1 MSCFAKIKSPLT
13 GKTVT
18 SPAYYQLTSFFPAS
32 QGKSIYEAIT
42 TNSFKTELGFDWTKK
57 QQGYNPKLN
66 FLGEPTIQQI
76 NAHLKLNMSPT
87 EIRAAEQIEE
97 VASLGYLGKGYT
109 NPNAFDNIINEIN
122 LNPKYNL
129 VDSEL
134 LSIDN
139 KYYLSVKPKTE
150 GKVVRPV
157 SKEYLAKIKF
167 PDMILNNVADFSNA
181 TLIELLDNLIANK
194 ELPAFQQ
201 EILGRLRGLLKINPS
216 LKVTVFDDATVEDE
230 YQRSFYDP
238 KSNTVYIGKTV
249 SSNFN
254 NQNFA
259 RELIHE
265 VVHAY
270 TISALTNPTNAQEI
284 AFRQE
289 MERYLSEYKSKF
301 PKLRHHYGFKNIEE
315 FVSEYLSNP
324 YFREDLQEQQST
336 AKDKGFIDRFIL
348 GIKQFLNSVL
358 GLGTNRFEE
367 VGKTINAYFEYLE
380 NLEDMPELAG
390 EHELRFNQPYN
401 SAQATPHSI
410 EITKFQ
416 QYVDATVNSS
426 SWKQLSQS
434 LSEIDPR
441 FASIERIREKFG
453 NISSS
458 SLGTIIN
465 GSIDYLQ
472 SIEDLLGRISDDVI
486 LHEENLSQYS
496 SEDAVRVFNHA
507 MNIADFVKDQVA
519 AYKQFLLPQLTI
531 YETSTDL
538 DADPTKK
545 GQFLEERRRQVENF
559 DIVSKQLINK
569 LRIIRQKSAE
579 LNDSARN
586 AILSPVASQ
595 LAEPFKL
602 VADKIKAPDSQ
613 LNQELNAK
621 RVLYNQAVANGEIN
635 KAKDLAKDI
644 KELETFLSWVP
655 TKQNILTLLQTGMN
669 KDYAGA
675 NMFTVYLGVANMTG
689 SPLVQVVKQY
699 IDVHLTE
706 AETASN
712 EITNRSIELEKKI
725 EERNKAQGIKWTS
738 NLGNFYKNLTREVEM
753 VYYDANGVRKVM
765 KQLAY
770 NTKFKEAEFRNDLQ
784 ELERNL
790 QNAKKN
796 GVEAEILDAE
806 DKLQKFLDN
815 YAVRP
820 YTDEY
825 YEAEEL
831 LTPEARS
838 ERERILKDIEEH
850 QAVFGDSESTEEE
863 RKHRADLRKE
873 YERLGSI
880 FNEDGSEKPKGTK
893 ERDIADSIIAYK
905 NKRRDLE
912 AVEFTIPEKVLQ
924 RFNIEKNS
932 RKEAVTNLEKKETLL
947 VTQIADAEALG
958 EDISK
963 KEVELTTVRQS
974 LDKAKEDLKQWL
986 EANTRTEID
995 PEFFEMQRSIAE
1007 KIKEVF
1013 LKYGEDPLLSEAYD
1027 ELFNSIKGYRDQ
1039 DGVIVGSQVQ
1049 KGLVSTIKSIEERIE
1064 KLKEDAEENR
1074 ELSDEDKETLK
1085 NLFKQLSDM
1094 QIKRQSEYY
1103 YKVYNQVANSVRTD
1117 IVSDPETVKALD
1129 EQSEK
1134 MADEYIES
1142 EGLFSLE
1149 EDALTLDDDLPVLN
1163 HPSDFGNAQHRI
1175 DLVAAFRNRL
1185 FEAMVQRKIK
1195 ETDWY
1200 KANHIKITKKYT
1212 DKKTGAKIVK
1222 VYERPIYIW
1231 NRTIPVNKN
1240 YIKQENPNFDWSVP
1254 RVRERYKNQDY
1265 KFLGSARPR
1274 VTSDNRYTNEAY
1286 ANMNPQDKALAD
1298 EMVTLYEDIQRML
1311 PVSQRLEGYTVPN
1324 RTKYAG
1330 EKVTDIFTRPKHRF
1344 ASIFDGFKLMFKAGF
1359 AGEDMYEDEISSLI
1373 DLDKNARLKS
1383 SGRKVQLI
1391 KTRYKEPLNVNQVS
1405 HVLTNSLA
1413 EFGAY
1418 AAEFNGLRK
1427 AMPAVFAARE
1437 AAGETNV
1444 PANDLAMMDNEISRF
1459 FYGAE
1464 TSNKLQ
1470 LFGDNPTVTAVV
1482 RATRR
1487 LFRFSQARVL
1497 LFNFLR
1503 LFKNV
1508 FNNFAKIVLSKNRY
1522 GLTRRELLAG
1532 WWKGLTKR
1540 RSLLS
1545 LEIGSKQYSEYAL
1558 KLIHFR
1564 AVPAANPTKM
1574 AGLVHQQG
1582 MYKYLNADNFSAQVF
1597 GYTEMASTIP
1607 IYEALMGRTSVP
1619 IVINGQETRIK
1630 LDDAY
1635 EVVNGALVPKDGVF
1649 GLELNKVRA
1658 LVEERNQIIQTYLG
1672 QNGISDIKNLTTKQ
1686 EKELKALINSPKKSL
1701 DVMIASIDKM
1711 NQAKM
1716 QKLKA
1721 VEQYLRDQIHEMYT
1735 STQGNYFSR
1744 SRSYY
1749 EQSMFASILMS
1760 MRRWF
1765 YPQLQS
1771 SFGSKRMSLYTGN
1784 IEEGFYRTGGRSLVR
1799 KMRYL
1804 KSGER
1809 MNLGSTEFEQEKY
1822 QRIWRDNLNV
1832 IGLHALSYGLISL
1845 VLSLGGGGDDDQF
1858 LSILSIIALG
1868 TYDEYISLHPVLAP
1882 VNWTYKTFF
1891 RKPLAKPGEEQGT
1904 ITSGVKHGLYS
1915 LMGPQMR
1922 SFDQVY
1928 DALFDWRNLTDPL
1941 EPYYEQRKD
1950 YRGISIVNTP
1960 APTLGLPRIVA
1971 MGMKVYGV
1979 EMGLKPIYEPKKRV
1993 QDLLKINPM
2002 VGMQDPL
2009 GDYVQ
2014 VEKKIDQL
2022 QQDMLTRDIDDL
2034 VKFTEGRWDEMS
2046 KPDVEKLKEQA
2057 AQWATLQLDK
2067 MYMEQTNSTINM
2079 YNVERK
2085 VSAYEGQQDK
2095 KSIEKMLK
2103 NFYDVTLPK
2112 APKDQSYEMQKE
2124 IEKAYQS
2131 QRNRLINAES
2141 KEIENQS
2148 PD

>member
-1 MSCFAKIKSPLT
+1 MSCFANIKSPLT

-18 SPAYYQLTSFFPAS
+18 SPAYYQLTSFFPAD
-32 QGKSIYEAIT
+32 QARSIYEGIT
-42 TNSFKTELGFDWTKK
+42 TNTFKTELGFDWTKK

-66 FLGEPTIQQI
+66 FLGEPNIHQI
-76 NAHLKLNMSPT
+76 NAHLKLKMSDR

-97 VASLGYLGKGYT
+97 VASLGYLGKGFT

-139 KYYLSVKPKTE
+139 KYYLSVKPTPE
-150 GKVVRPV
+150 GKKFKPV

-181 TLIELLDNLIANK
+181 TLVELVDNLIANK

-201 EILGRLRGLLKINPS
+201 EILTRLRSLLKINPS
-216 LKVTVFDDATVEDE
+216 LKVTVFDDATVADE

-254 NQNFA
+254 NQDFA

-270 TISALTNPTNAQEI
+270 TISALTNPTNPQEI
-284 AFRQE
+284 AFRQD
-289 MERYLSEYKSKF
+289 MERYFSEYRSKF
-301 PKLRHHYGFKNIEE
+301 PKLRHHYGFKNVEE

-336 AKDKGFIDRFIL
+336 AKDKGFIERFIF
-348 GIKQFLNSVL
+348 GVKQFLNRVL

-367 VGKTINAYFEYLE
+367 VGKTIDAYFDYLE

-401 SAQATPHSI
+401 SAQTNPHSV

-416 QYVDATVNSS
+416 QYVDATLNSS

-453 NISSS
+453 NISTT
-458 SLGTIIN
+458 SLESMIN
-465 GSIDYLQ
+465 SSIDYLQ
-472 SIEDLLGRISDDVI
+472 SIEDLLGRINDDVT

-507 MNIADFVKDQVA
+507 MHIADFVADQIA
-519 AYKQFLLPQLTI
+519 AYNQFLVPQLTI
-531 YETSTDL
+531 AETKTDL
-538 DADPTKK
+538 DLDPTKK
-545 GQFLEERRRQVENF
+545 AEFFEERRKQVENF
-559 DIVSKQLINK
+559 DLVSKELINK
-569 LRIIRQKSAE
+569 LKTISQKASTLNSQAKSA
-579 LNDSARN
+579 
-586 AILSPVASQ
+586 ILAPVASQ
-595 LAEPFKL
+595 LSEPFRLIAEKL
-602 VADKIKAPDSQ
+602 KAPDSQ
-613 LNQELNAK
+613 LNKEIEAK
-621 RVLYNQAVANGEIN
+621 KALYNQALANNETK
-635 KAKDLAKDI
+635 KAQDLYKDI
-644 KELETFLSWVP
+644 KQLETFLAWVP

-669 KDYAGA
+669 KDYEGA
-675 NMFTVYLGVANMTG
+675 TLFTVYLGVANMTG
-689 SPLVQVVKQY
+689 SPIVQIVKQY

-706 AETASN
+706 AENASK
-712 EITNRSIELEKKI
+712 EITDRTIALEKKI
-725 EERNKAQGIKWTS
+725 EERNKAQGIRWTS
-738 NLGNFYKNLTREVEM
+738 NLSNFYKNLTREVEM
-753 VYYDANGVRKVM
+753 VYYDANGVRKVV

-790 QNAKKN
+790 DTAKKN
-796 GVEAEILDAE
+796 GVESEIILAEQ
-806 DKLQKFLDN
+806 KLQKFLDD

-831 LTPEARS
+831 LIPEARS
-838 ERERILKDIEEH
+838 ARESILKNIEEH

-863 RKHRADLRKE
+863 RKHRSELRRS

-880 FNEDGSEKPKGTK
+880 FNEDGSEKPKGSK

-905 NKRRDLE
+905 NKRKELE
-912 AVEFTIPEKVLQ
+912 AIEFTIPEKVMQ
-924 RFNIEKNS
+924 RFIIEKNS
-932 RKEAVTNLEKKETLL
+932 RNTAVSNLEKKETLL
-947 VTQIADAEALG
+947 ITQIADAQAIG
-958 EDISK
+958 EDVSA
-963 KEVELTTVRQS
+963 KEAELTAIRQS
-974 LDKAKEDLKQWL
+974 LQEAKENLKQWL
-986 EANTRTEID
+986 DANTRTEID
-995 PEFFEMQRSIAE
+995 PEFFEYQRSLAD
-1007 KIKEVF
+1007 KIKAIF

-1027 ELFNSIKGYRDQ
+1027 ELFNSVKGYRDQ
-1039 DGVIVGSQVQ
+1039 NGVIIGTEIQ
-1049 KGLVSTIKSIEERIE
+1049 KGLASTIKTIEERVE
-1064 KLKEDAEENR
+1064 KLKEEAEESR
-1074 ELSDEDKETLK
+1074 ELSEEDKESLK
-1085 NLFKQLSDM
+1085 RLFKQLNDA
-1094 QIKRQSEYY
+1094 QIKTTSEYY
-1103 YKVYNQVANSVRTD
+1103 QKVLQRITSSVRGD
-1117 IVSDPETVKALD
+1117 IYADPELVKSVEA
-1129 EQSEK
+1129 QAEK
-1134 MADEYIES
+1134 MADEYIDS
-1142 EGLFSLE
+1142 EGAFGLE
-1149 EDALTLDDDLPVLN
+1149 DDAMTLDDDLPVLN
-1163 HPSDFGNAQHRI
+1163 HPSDFGNAQHRA
-1175 DLVAAFRNRL
+1175 DLVVAFRNRL
-1185 FEAMVQRKIK
+1185 FEALVQRKIK

-1212 DKKTGAKIVK
+1212 DKKTGQKITR

-1231 NRTIPVNKN
+1231 NRTIPVNRS
-1240 YIKQENPNFDWSVP
+1240 YIKQENPNFDWAVP
-1254 RVRERYKNQDY
+1254 RVRGRYKNKDY
-1265 KFLGSARPR
+1265 NFLGSARPR
-1274 VTSDNRYTNEAY
+1274 ETADNRYTNENY
-1286 ANMNPQDKALAD
+1286 SNLNPQDKELVD
-1298 EMVTLYEDIQRML
+1298 EMVGIYEDIQRML

-1324 RTKYAG
+1324 KVKDAG

-1344 ASIFDGFKLMFKAGF
+1344 NSIVDGFKLLFKAGLP
-1359 AGEDMYEDEISSLI
+1359 GEDMYEDEVSSLI

-1391 KTRYKEPLNVNQVS
+1391 KTRFKEPLNVNQVS

-1418 AAEFNGLRK
+1418 ASEFNGLRK

-1437 AAGETNV
+1437 ATGATNV

-1464 TSNKLQ
+1464 SSNKTK
-1470 LFGDNPTVTAVV
+1470 LFGDNPIAVNIF
-1482 RATRR
+1482 RAARR
-1487 LFRFSQARVL
+1487 LFRFSQGRVL

-1522 GLTRRELLAG
+1522 GLTRGELLAA
-1532 WWKGLTKR
+1532 WWKGLR
-1540 RSLLS
+1540 MRQSLLS

-1564 AVPAANPTKM
+1564 ALPTANPNKM
-1574 AGLVHQQG
+1574 AGNVHQG
-1582 MYKYLNADNFSAQVF
+1582 SMYKYMNADNFSAQVF

-1607 IYEALMGRTSVP
+1607 IYEALMARVSVP
-1619 IVINGQETRIK
+1619 IIINGQETSIK

-1635 EVVNGALVPKDGVF
+1635 EVVNGTLVPKDGVF
-1649 GLELNKVRA
+1649 GLQLNLVRS
-1658 LVEERNQIIQTYLG
+1658 LVEERNQIIQTYLA
-1672 QNGISDIKNLTTKQ
+1672 QRGIADIKNLTTKQ
-1686 EKELKALINSPKKSL
+1686 EKELNALINTEKRSL

-1716 QKLKA
+1716 QKLRA

-1765 YPQLQS
+1765 YPQLQANY
-1771 SFGSKRMSLYTGN
+1771 GSKRLSLYTGN

-1804 KSGER
+1804 ANGER

-1832 IGLHALSYGLISL
+1832 IGLHALSYGLIAL
-1845 VLSLGGGGDDDQF
+1845 ALFLGGGGDDDK
-1858 LSILSIIALG
+1858 LLTLLAIISLG
-1868 TYDEYISLHPVLAP
+1868 TYDEYISLHPILAP

-1922 SFDQVY
+1922 SFDQIY
-1928 DALFDWRNLTDPL
+1928 DAVFDWKNLTDPL

-1950 YRGISIVNTP
+1950 YRGINRINTP
-1960 APTLGLPRIVA
+1960 KPTAGLPRILA
-1971 MGMKVYGV
+1971 MGMKVYGI
-1979 EMGLKPIYEPKKRV
+1979 EMGLKPFYEPKKRL

-2009 GDYVQ
+2009 GDYIQ
-2014 VEKKIDQL
+2014 VEK
-2022 QQDMLTRDIDDL
+2022 DIDELQREMGKRDVGDL
-2034 VKFTEGRWDEMS
+2034 LLFLDGKWDQMS
-2046 KPDVEKLKEQA
+2046 KPDVETLKTQVAE
-2057 AQWATLQLDK
+2057 WGVLQVQK
-2067 MYMEQTNSTINM
+2067 MLMEQENSIISA
-2079 YNVERK
+2079 YNEERK

-2095 KSIEKMLK
+2095 KFFESKLLDYYNIQ
-2103 NFYDVTLPK
+2103 LPD
-2112 APKDQSYEMQKE
+2112 APKSQSYEMQKAM
-2124 IEKAYQS
+2124 EKAFQA
-2131 QRNRLINAES
+2131 QRKSLISEEDKNLQ
-2141 KEIENQS
+2141 NQS

>member
-13 GKTVT
+13 GNTVT
-18 SPAYYQLTSFFPAS
+18 SPAYYQLTSFFPPS
-32 QGKSIYEAIT
+32 QAKSIYEATT
-42 TNSFKTELGFDWTKK
+42 TNTFKTELGFDWTKK

-66 FLGEPTIQQI
+66 FLGEPTIDQI

-87 EIRAAEQIEE
+87 EVRAAEQMEE
-97 VASLGYLGKGYT
+97 VASLGYLNKGYA
-109 NPNAFDNIINEIN
+109 NPNAFTNIINEIN

-129 VDSEL
+129 IDSEL
-134 LSIDN
+134 LSVDN
-139 KYYLSVKPKTE
+139 KYYLSVKPAVDKAF
-150 GKVVRPV
+150 KPV
-157 SKEYLAKIKF
+157 SKEYLAKVKF

-181 TLIELLDNLIANK
+181 TLVELLDNLIANK

-201 EILGRLRGLLKINPS
+201 EILTRLRSLLKINPS
-216 LKVTVFDDATVEDE
+216 LKVTVFDDATVADE

-254 NQNFA
+254 TKEFA

-270 TISALTNPTNAQEI
+270 TISALTNPTNPQEI
-284 AFRQE
+284 TFRQD
-289 MERYLSEYKSKF
+289 MEKYLGEYLSKF
-301 PKLRHHYGFKNIEE
+301 PKLRHHYGFKNVEE

-324 YFREDLQEQQST
+324 YFREDLQEQQRT
-336 AKDKGFIDRFIL
+336 AKDKGFIARFVS
-348 GIKQFLNSVL
+348 GVKQFLNRIL

-367 VGKTINAYFEYLE
+367 VGRTIDAYFDYLE

-401 SAQATPHSI
+401 SAQANPHSVDI
-410 EITKFQ
+410 IRFQ
-416 QYVDATVNSS
+416 QYVDASVNSS

-453 NISSS
+453 NISST
-458 SLGTIIN
+458 SLANMIN
-465 GSIDYLQ
+465 SSIDYLK
-472 SIEDLLGRISDDVI
+472 SIEDLLDRISDDVR
-486 LHEENLSQYS
+486 LHEENLAQYS
-496 SEDAVRVFNHA
+496 SEDAVKVFNHA
-507 MNIADFVKDQVA
+507 MHIADFVADQIA
-519 AYKQFLLPQLTI
+519 AYNQFLVPQLTI
-531 YETSTDL
+531 YETKTDL
-538 DADPTKK
+538 ESEPTKK
-545 GQFLEERRRQVENF
+545 AEFLEERRKQVENF
-559 DIVSKQLINK
+559 DIVSKELLDKIKN
-569 LRIIRQKSAE
+569 ITDKSSA
-579 LNDSARN
+579 LNRN
-586 AILSPVASQ
+586 AKSAILSPVASQ
-595 LAEPFKL
+595 LAEPFRL
-602 VADKIKAPDSQ
+602 VAEKLKAPDSQ
-613 LNQELNAK
+613 LNQELAAK
-621 RVLYNQAVANGEIN
+621 RVLYNQAVANGEVK

-669 KDYAGA
+669 KDYEGA

-706 AETASN
+706 AENSSN
-712 EITNRSIELEKKI
+712 EITNRATELERKI
-725 EERNKAQGIKWTS
+725 EARNKAQGIKWTT

-753 VYYDANGVRKVM
+753 VYYDANGVRRVV

-790 QNAKKN
+790 EAAKKN
-796 GVEAEILDAE
+796 GVEAEIIVAE
-806 DKLQKFLDN
+806 QKLQTFLDN

-831 LTPEARS
+831 LIPAARA

-863 RKHRADLRKE
+863 RKHRTELRRE

-880 FNEDGSEKPKGTK
+880 FNEDGTEKPKGSP
-893 ERDIADSIIAYK
+893 EREIADSIIAYK

-947 VTQIADAEALG
+947 VTQIADGQALG
-958 EDISK
+958 EDVTK
-963 KEVELTTVRQS
+963 KEAELVTVRQS

-986 EANTRTEID
+986 DANTRTEID
-995 PEFFEMQRSIAE
+995 PEFFELQRSIAE
-1007 KIKEVF
+1007 KIKDVF
-1013 LKYGEDPLLSEAYD
+1013 LKYGEDPLLSEAYE

-1039 DGVIVGSQVQ
+1039 DGVIIGTQVQ
-1049 KGLVSTIKSIEERIE
+1049 KGLISTIKQIEERIE
-1064 KLKEDAEENR
+1064 KLKEDAEESR

-1085 NLFKQLSDM
+1085 NLFKQLNDM
-1094 QIKRQSEYY
+1094 QLKKQSDYY
-1103 YKVYNQVANSVRTD
+1103 YRVYNQVANAVRTD
-1117 IVSDPETVKALD
+1117 LLADPEFSKNLESQA
-1129 EQSEK
+1129 EK
-1134 MADEYIES
+1134 MADEYIEND
-1142 EGLFSLE
+1142 GLFSLE
-1149 EDALTLDDDLPVLN
+1149 DDALTLDDDLPILN

-1175 DLVAAFRNRL
+1175 DLIAAFRNRL
-1185 FEAMVQRKIK
+1185 FEAVVQKEIK
-1195 ETDWY
+1195 NTDWY

-1212 DKKTGAKIVK
+1212 DKKTGATITK
-1222 VYERPIYIW
+1222 VYDRPIYIW
-1231 NRTIPVNKN
+1231 NRTIPVNRN

-1254 RVRERYKNQDY
+1254 RVRERYKNKDY

-1274 VTSDNRYTNEAY
+1274 ETADNRYTNEAY
-1286 ANMNPQDKALAD
+1286 SNLRDDDKALVD

-1324 RTKYAG
+1324 KTKEPG
-1330 EKVTDIFTRPKHRF
+1330 EKVADMFSRPKHRF
-1344 ASIFDGFKLMFKAGF
+1344 LNIRDGFKLLFKAGLP
-1359 AGEDMYEDEISSLI
+1359 GEDMYEDEVSSLI

-1391 KTRYKEPLNVNQVS
+1391 KTRYKEPLSVTQVS

-1418 AAEFNGLRK
+1418 ASEFNGLRK

-1437 AAGETNV
+1437 AASETNV
-1444 PANDLAMMDNEISRF
+1444 PANDLEMMDNEISRF

-1464 TSNKLQ
+1464 SSNRLK
-1470 LFGDNPTVTAVV
+1470 LFGDSAIITGVM

-1487 LFRFSQARVL
+1487 LFRFSQGRVL

-1522 GLTRRELLAG
+1522 GLTRKELLAA

-1540 RSLLS
+1540 QSLVS
-1545 LEIGSKQYSEYAL
+1545 LEIGSRQYSEYAL
-1558 KLIHFR
+1558 KLVHFR

-1574 AGLVHQQG
+1574 AGNVHQG
-1582 MYKYLNADNFSAQVF
+1582 NVYKYLNADNFSAQIF

-1607 IYEALMGRTSVP
+1607 IYEALMARTSVP
-1619 IVINGQETRIK
+1619 MIINGQETRVK

-1635 EVVNGALVPKDGVF
+1635 EVVNGSLVPKDGVY
-1649 GLELNKVRA
+1649 GLQLNEVRA
-1658 LVEERNQIIQTYLG
+1658 LVEERNKIIQTYLA
-1672 QNGISDIKNLTTKQ
+1672 QRGITDIKNLTTKQ
-1686 EKELKALINSPKKSL
+1686 EKELKGLINTRDRSL

-1721 VEQYLRDQIHEMYT
+1721 VEQHLRDQIHELYT

-1771 SFGSKRMSLYTGN
+1771 NYGSKRLSLYTGN

-1804 KSGER
+1804 ANGER
-1809 MNLGSTEFEQEKY
+1809 MNLGSTAFEQEKY

-1832 IGLHALSYGLISL
+1832 IGLHALSLGMITLA
-1845 VLSLGGGGDDDQF
+1845 LSMGGGGDDDRL
-1858 LSILSIIALG
+1858 LSILAIISLG

-1882 VNWTYKTFF
+1882 LNWTYKTFF

-1922 SFDQVY
+1922 SFDQIY
-1928 DALFDWRNLTDPL
+1928 DAVFDWRNLTDPL

-1950 YRGISIVNTP
+1950 YRGISLINTP
-1960 APTLGLPRIVA
+1960 KPTQGLPRLLA
-1971 MGMKVYGV
+1971 MGMKIYGV
-1979 EMGLKPIYEPKKRV
+1979 EMGLKPIYEPKKRLLDV
-1993 QDLLKINPM
+1993 LKINPM
-2002 VGMQDPL
+2002 MGMPDPL

-2014 VEKKIDQL
+2014 VEKKLDGL
-2022 QQDMLTRDIDDL
+2022 QEEMLRRDVDDL
-2034 VKFTEGRWDEMS
+2034 LNFINGDWDKMS
-2046 KPDVEKLKEQA
+2046 KPDVESLKEQVA
-2057 AQWATLQLDK
+2057 EWGALKVDK
-2067 MYMEQTNSTINM
+2067 MLMEQTNPIINA

-2085 VSAYEGQQDK
+2085 ISAYEGQQDMK
-2095 KSIEKMLK
+2095 QLEKLLQK
-2103 NFYDVTLPK
+2103 FYDVTLPK
-2112 APKDQSYEMQKE
+2112 APKDESYEMQKLL
-2124 IEKAYQS
+2124 EKQFQKRRSA
-2131 QRNRLINAES
+2131 LINES
-2141 KEIENQS
+2141 YKELENQS